1 MLRDK
6 KIETTHRASRFL
18 PNQLLPGDQ
27 STCEQVR
34 IKGGGNGGNCPGP
47 PAARDPRG
55 EIYLFQIK

>member
-18 PNQLLPGDQ
+18 PNQLLPVDQ

-34 IKGGGNGGNCPGP
+34 IKAGATVAIAPGLP
-47 PAARDPRG
+47 LQGTPVVKY
-55 EIYLFQIK
+55 ICFK